1 MAEVTT
7 DETKMTRA
15 EAATYLRSIADELD
29 AGGGT
34 VDIPVGNKEIRL
46 SPPETIDLE
55 TTVTERSRR
64 LRKDTEEVSLTF
76 NWNPTRDTAESD
88 AEAEA
93 EPEAGAGT
101 EAGTDAAPAHETETE
116 PETEP

>member
-7 DETKMTRA
+7 DEAKMTRA

-29 AGGGT
+29 AAGGT
-34 VDIPVGNKEIRL
+34 IDVPVGNKEIRL
-46 SPPETIDLE
+46 SPPETVDLE

-76 NWNPTRDTAESD
+76 NWNPTRDTAESGDEAD
-88 AEAEA
+88 AQ
-93 EPEAGAGT
+93 P
-101 EAGTDAAPAHETETE
+101 APETETE

>member
-15 EAATYLRSIADELD
+15 EAATLLRSIADELD
-29 AGGGT
+29 AGSGT
-34 VDIPVGNKEIRL
+34 VEVPVGNKEIRL
-46 SPPETIDLE
+46 SPPETINLE
-55 TTVTERSRR
+55 TTITERSRR

-88 AEAEA
+88 AEAES
-93 EPEAGAGT
+93 ESGPETG
-101 EAGTDAAPAHETETE
+101 TE
-116 PETEP
+116 PETNH

>member
-29 AGGGT
+29 AASGT

-46 SPPETIDLE
+46 SPPETVDLE

-88 AEAEA
+88 AEAESETVP
-93 EPEAGAGT
+93 EP
-101 EAGTDAAPAHETETE
+101 ETE